1 MAISDQ
7 VRSQLFQ
14 SPQSSST
21 DNKMQAIRIPT
32 TRGGATHGGLV
43 PRSPG
48 SGRGLW
54 TPEEHLRFLEALDK
68 FPSGP
73 WKCIAEYVGNK
84 TARQAMTHGQK
95 YRQKIARRRRGLKK
109 IVRDLQFAAVEA
121 QEDEHESGD
130 EYIDARLSVES
141 NPMALSD
148 QDFATFVASLD
159 LAEELQLDALNASP
173 LVVSNTATLDQVIPS
188 FSLEVDVAVPPTSE
202 TIDCNLPLTTTQQD
216 VHHWVVMDRADA
228 SSEEFSAALA
238 EAFQS
243 GCEEA
248 EAYAFAKALPLP
260 KQLLDEYVQEQINIE
275 PVITMD
281 PTLDGLDGFEFDT
294 FELR

>member
-1 MAISDQ
+1 
-7 VRSQLFQ
+7 
-14 SPQSSST
+14 
-21 DNKMQAIRIPT
+21 
-32 TRGGATHGGLV
+32 
-43 PRSPG
+43 
-48 SGRGLW
+48 
-54 TPEEHLRFLEALDK
+54 
-68 FPSGP
+68 
-73 WKCIAEYVGNK
+73 
-84 TARQAMTHGQK
+84 MTHGQK

-188 FSLEVDVAVPPTSE
+188 FSLEVDVAVSPTSE

-260 KQLLDEYVQEQINIE
+260 EQLLDEYVQEQINIE